1 MTGPPMAPEQPQAPM
16 PPPVMPW
23 TPFDQLPTDTEPQIA
38 AMRRKRLSKLI
49 DTAKFSAMP
58 KEWQQT
64 AIMEYERMRQIE
76 AQAAQANAQAQSSQA
91 SQPKQAGAA
100 PQAPGAV

>member
-1 MTGPPMAPEQPQAPM
+1 MTGPPMDPQAPQ
-16 PPPVMPW
+16 PLTPPVMPW

-38 AMRRKRLSKLI
+38 AMRRKKLAKLI

-64 AIMEYERMRQIE
+64 ALLEYERMRTVE
-76 AQAAQANAQAQSSQA
+76 AQAAMAQAQTQAKQPSQA
-91 SQPKQAGAA
+91 KQAGAA